1 MLPERIRQSLAL
13 RLAAQYALVFA
24 CGAALLFGALYWHL
38 AEALEEREQGAVEAR
53 AEVLE
58 RAYEVGGV
66 AALRTELARETAPEV
81 RSVFVR
87 ILGEGGET
95 LFASVP
101 ADWIETQVQRL
112 PLPERWGRGEV
123 VREIRTVRVPQ
134 SAARDYAI
142 ASRILMDGGLLQVGR
157 STDSRAVLLAPVR
170 RAFAGIGT
178 VALALSLAAGT
189 LLAWRATRPLRAV
202 SETARRIVETG
213 DLAARVPGAG
223 RRGELA
229 VLVQQLNTLLEKNA
243 THVRVLRETL
253 DNLAHDLRTPLMRMR
268 RSLAAARVADSEAV
282 REQLLNDAEADV
294 NRALQTFSALIDL
307 ARAEAGLSRDSME
320 ELDLDMLAK
329 DMIDLLGPLAEDR
342 GQRLECSISPVK
354 VVGHRQIL
362 AQALG
367 NLLENAIKYAP
378 IGSALK
384 LVVRPGADDAGP
396 EIIVEDRGPGI
407 PAHAR
412 EQAVKPFVRLEHP
425 SRQPG
430 SGLGL
435 AIAAAV
441 ARLHRGKLIL
451 ENAEPGLRVR
461 LQLGIKQQGL
471 SPAAT

>member
-253 DNLAHDLRTPLMRMR
+253 DNLAHDLRTPPTRLRGT
-268 RSLAAARVADSEAV
+268 
-282 REQLLNDAEADV
+282 AEL
-294 NRALQTFSALIDL
+294 ALQDSGDPAQARDALLECINESDRVRHLLETLLDVSA
-307 ARAEAGLSRDSME
+307 AEAGALALNRDV
-320 ELDLDMLAK
+320 
-329 DMIDLLGPLAEDR
+329 IDVRSLVERAEDLYREVAEER
-342 GQRLECSISPVK
+342 GITVSLALPPEPVLADVDAVRLGQ
-354 VVGHRQIL
+354 VVS
-362 AQALG
+362 
-367 NLLENAIKYAP
+367 NLLDN
-378 IGSALK
+378 ALK
-384 LVVRPGADDAGP
+384 YTPAGGRVTLALRREAR
-396 EIIVEDRGPGI
+396 EIALTVSDTGPGI
-407 PAHAR
+407 PVEEREAVFRRLYRRDASRSQRGLGLGLSLVKAMVEAHAGT
-412 EQAVKPFVRLEHP
+412 VRLEDA
-425 SRQPG
+425 PG
-430 SGLGL
+430 GG
-435 AIAAAV
+435 
-441 ARLHRGKLIL
+441 ARF
-451 ENAEPGLRVR
+451 EVR
-461 LQLGIKQQGL
+461 L
-471 SPAAT
+471 PA